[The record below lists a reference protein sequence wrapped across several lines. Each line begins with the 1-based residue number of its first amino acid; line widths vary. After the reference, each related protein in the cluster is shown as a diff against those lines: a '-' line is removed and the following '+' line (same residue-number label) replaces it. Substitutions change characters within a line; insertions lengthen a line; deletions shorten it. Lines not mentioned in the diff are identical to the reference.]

1 MAPQGIPQGS
11 QQLQIDANENHSHVT
26 LRCNQQH
33 PKVNANENHS
43 QVALRTTLHPLRMPT
58 CVPAGVLG
66 CVCVCPCVCLRVHAG
81 VPAGVRGCTHGG
93 VHASL
98 ILKCRFTNFLHFFNR
113 YPLSYTQDTTG
124 YTHLY
129 PQVLEKKAPDNPT
142 RESLGLVM
150 VHQSVHT
157 LTLWKTKGN
166 SQEF

>member
-1 MAPQGIPQGS
+1 MRI
-11 QQLQIDANENHSHVT
+11 I
-26 LRCNQQH
+26 LRC
-33 PKVNANENHS
+33 P
-43 QVALRTTLHPLRMPT
+43 LRTTPHPPRMPCGCPTDALRMPT

-113 YPLSYTQDTTG
+113 YPLVIHRTPQLAKASTG
-124 YTHLY
+124 YPQAY

-157 LTLWKTKGN
+157 LTLWKTKG
-166 SQEF
+166 

>member
-1 MAPQGIPQGS
+1 MRIILRCP
-11 QQLQIDANENHSHVT
+11 

-43 QVALRTTLHPLRMPT
+43 QVSPKDNTASPAGALRMPHG
-58 CVPAGVLG
+58 CPADAYVCACGCAWVCPCMLAGVLG

-113 YPLSYTQDTTG
+113 YPLVIHRT
-124 YTHLY
+124 
-129 PQVLEKKAPDNPT
+129 PQVIHRYSKKKPQT
-142 RESLGLVM
+142 IHRGRV
-150 VHQSVHT
+150 
-157 LTLWKTKGN
+157 
-166 SQEF
+166 